1 MKVIWIPISILI
13 SLNESTILESR
24 DILYRINSSYVGKKM
39 TFVDDFPHISLEVLK
54 TIKHNLKVRLRY
66 TLSFS
71 IFEHFYTYK

>member
-54 TIKHNLKVRLRY
+54 TV
-66 TLSFS
+66 
-71 IFEHFYTYK
+71 